1 MRGLIRNPLKE
12 FNVIAKIY
20 CWGLKKEKEKM
31 KKMQNKM
38 NQINLKKIKTSKYY
52 KGKTK
57 GLRFPK
63 DFQEILGLP
72 KINERKNKG
81 RIFKKR

>member
-1 MRGLIRNPLKE
+1 
-12 FNVIAKIY
+12 
-20 CWGLKKEKEKM
+20 M